1 MTPIMSIDLD
11 IRLLRSFVAVVDSGS
26 VTAAAA
32 RIGCTQPAVSQN
44 IQRLEALLDRQLLIR
59 DRTLRLTEDGQALLP
74 QARHLVVTHD
84 ALLGIFKGG
93 GAPSRLRLGLPDAWI
108 GAPLD
113 RALDALIALL
123 PNVRLDLVF
132 GVGDDLTRR
141 FEQGQLDL
149 ILVERLHGTESA
161 SDTGL
166 FPLVWPLVWAAA
178 PGFWPGETTLPLVLL
193 PEGCLYRQAALTALT
208 GLDRVWKAACVSTD
222 WSGLLAAVRAGLG
235 ITVLP
240 RSRLDADL
248 HVLDEPG
255 LPRLPSIAP
264 AWLRS
269 PVLNT
274 PAGDRLVACLSAAL
288 AGRPDRTA
296 GDSAIPE
303 QAALEAI
310 GDDAAMRLEHREV
323 RMPDHTRRTVELEAL
338 TWLLLA
344 EMAERESLSLPA
356 LIIHLLTNHLLTN
369 APGCSP
375 EEILSAAAVRYF
387 REAGRTPT

>member
-1 MTPIMSIDLD
+1 MSIDLD

-44 IQRLEALLDRQLLIR
+44 VQRLEALLDRQLLVR
-59 DRTLRLTEDGQALLP
+59 DRKLRLTEDGRALLP
-74 QARHLVVTHD
+74 QARHLVLTHD
-84 ALLGIFKGG
+84 ALLSVFKDGG
-93 GAPSRLRLGLPDAWI
+93 TPSRLRLGLPDAWI
-108 GAPLD
+108 GAPLG
-113 RALDALIALL
+113 RVLDALNALL
-123 PNVRLDLVF
+123 PNMRLDLVF
-132 GVGDDLTRR
+132 GFGDDLTRR

-149 ILVERLHGTESA
+149 ILVERLHATGLHATGVV

-166 FPLVWPLVWAAA
+166 LPLVWAAA
-178 PGFWPGETTLPLVLL
+178 PGFWPGEATLPLPLVLL
-193 PEGCLYRQAALTALT
+193 PEGCPYRQAALTALT

-240 RSRLDADL
+240 RSRVDTDL

-255 LPRLPSIAP
+255 LPPLPSIAS

-274 PAGDRLVACLSAAL
+274 PAGDRLVAGLSAAL

-296 GDSAIPE
+296 SDSAAPD
-303 QAALEAI
+303 QAALAVI
-310 GDDAAMRLEHREV
+310 GNDAAVRLERREV
-323 RMPDHTRRTVELEAL
+323 RMPDHTWRTIELEAL

-344 EMAERESLSLPA
+344 EMAERASLALPA
-356 LIIHLLTNHLLTN
+356 LITRLLTD
-369 APGCSP
+369 APGGSP
-375 EEILSAAAVRYF
+375 EESLSAAVVRHF
-387 REAGRTPT
+387 REAGRPPT